1 VTEPLAYLLVGLA
14 AVVAVWAGA
23 LTVLNRRMD
32 NPLFYAAAVVEVALV
47 ATMVGG
53 FIALATTDRDVDG
66 VTFGGYLLTIVL
78 IVPIGVAWGASDKS
92 RWGTGVVV
100 IAALVVVVL
109 AWRLLQIWQGT
120 SV

>member
-1 VTEPLAYLLVGLA
+1 VTEPLAYLLFGLA

-23 LTVLNRRMD
+23 LTVLNRRVD

-66 VTFGGYLLTIVL
+66 VTFSGYLLTIVL
-78 IVPIGVAWGASDKS
+78 ILPIGVAWGASEKT

-100 IAALVVVVL
+100 IAALVVMVL
-109 AWRLLQIWQGT
+109 SWRLLQIWQGT